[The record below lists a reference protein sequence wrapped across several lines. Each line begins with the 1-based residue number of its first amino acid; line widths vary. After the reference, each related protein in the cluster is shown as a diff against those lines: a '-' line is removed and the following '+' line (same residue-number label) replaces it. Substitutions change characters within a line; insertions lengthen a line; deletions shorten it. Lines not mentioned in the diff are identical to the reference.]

1 MRRLN
6 AVRESDDLGSTVDS
20 CTYAEISCEESSF
33 AEDLEGEM
41 TQPRSQFTLPVRAQ
55 CSASTLVLQPDL
67 RRAPRAQCSTLRE
80 LVDDLDWAGAPVCI
94 TMRSEPPALSFAAHG
109 QIVGDLK
116 VEVDTSRGSSTLHSF
131 DCVGGR
137 VASRFALDHSP
148 GQQGEGV
155 PDATSSS
162 LSARV
167 AATSSSSFAPP
178 RVCRRR

>member
-1 MRRLN
+1 LRRLN

-41 TQPRSQFTLPVRAQ
+41 TQPRSQFTLPVRGALLT
-55 CSASTLVLQPDL
+55 STFRPLPDL
-67 RRAPRAQCSTLRE
+67 RGAPLAQCSTLRE

-116 VEVDTSRGSSTLHSF
+116 VDVDTSRGSSTLHSF
-131 DCVGGR
+131 NCVGGR
-137 VASRFALDHSP
+137 VASRFARDCSP
-148 GQQGEGV
+148 GQAGV
-155 PDATSSS
+155 CLTQRLLASR
-162 LSARV
+162 A
-167 AATSSSSFAPP
+167 AATSSSSFAP
-178 RVCRRR
+178 RRACRRR